1 MLKFVKGPLES
12 IEGVSIFPIISLLI
26 FFIFFTALFWW
37 VFTAKKD
44 YIKKVSDIPLD
55 LEDEN
60 SLEINQKQNRS

>member
-12 IEGVSIFPIISLLI
+12 IEGVAIYPIISLLI

-44 YIKKVSDIPLD
+44 YIKKVSDIPLE
-55 LEDEN
+55 LEED
-60 SLEINQKQNRS
+60 SILEINQKENRS